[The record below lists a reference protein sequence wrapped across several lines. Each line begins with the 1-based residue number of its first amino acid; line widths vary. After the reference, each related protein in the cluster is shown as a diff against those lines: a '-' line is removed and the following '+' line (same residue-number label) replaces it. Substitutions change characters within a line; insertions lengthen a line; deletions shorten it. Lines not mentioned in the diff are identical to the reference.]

1 MPPEENKKEEACPMF
16 TSCRPF
22 PGVTQITDA
31 MGVSFTLLEGE
42 DSALLF
48 DAGYGLEDV
57 AAYVRTLTDRPVE
70 LILSHGHH
78 DHVLGARWF
87 DHSLMDP
94 ADLEE
99 FQLRTA
105 RPQRESVRR
114 QALDKGLA
122 VPEDFLTAPVPQPE
136 PLKYLDRT
144 ESFACSVYDLGNLE
158 VWAVRVPGHT
168 AGSVVLFVPERQL
181 LLTGDDWNPCTWMW
195 FPCSLPVRQ
204 WHAHMVRLLDEL
216 EEESGTEI
224 LHVLC
229 SHQSTPRE
237 ASELK
242 AFLAYMTEER
252 LAAAPPVDMGSP
264 IRTRQVTCPEKDWV
278 LLFDGDK

>member
-1 MPPEENKKEEACPMF
+1 MF

-99 FQLRTA
+99 FKLRTA
-105 RPQRESVRR
+105 RPQREQVQR
-114 QALDKGLA
+114 QAAEKGLS
-122 VPEDFLTAPVPQPE
+122 VPEDFFSAEIPLPE
-136 PLKYLDRT
+136 PMKYLDRIGG
-144 ESFACSVYDLGNLE
+144 FAGTVFDLGGRE
-158 VWAVRVPGHT
+158 VWAVQVPGHT
-168 AGSVVLFVPERQL
+168 AGSVVLYVPDLRL

-195 FPCSLPVRQ
+195 FPCSLPARQ
-204 WHAHMVRLLDEL
+204 WRDTMLRLVAGL
-216 EEESGTEI
+216 EKEAGEEI
-224 LHVLC
+224 LTVLC
-229 SHQSTPRE
+229 SHQAAPRE

-242 AFLAYMTEER
+242 GFLAYMTEER
-252 LAAAPPVDMGSP
+252 LRAAPPVDMGSP

>member
-1 MPPEENKKEEACPMF
+1 MF

-99 FQLRTA
+99 FKLRTA
-105 RPQRESVRR
+105 RPQREQVQR
-114 QALDKGLA
+114 QAAEKGLS
-122 VPEDFLTAPVPQPE
+122 VPEDFFSAEIPLPE
-136 PLKYLDRT
+136 PMKYLDRIGG
-144 ESFACSVYDLGNLE
+144 FAGTVFDLGDRE
-158 VWAVRVPGHT
+158 VWAVQVPGHT
-168 AGSVVLFVPERQL
+168 AGSVVLYVPDLRL

-195 FPCSLPVRQ
+195 FPCSLPARQ
-204 WHAHMVRLLDEL
+204 WRDTMLRLVAGL
-216 EEESGTEI
+216 EKEAGEEI
-224 LHVLC
+224 LTVLC
-229 SHQSTPRE
+229 SHQAAPRE

-242 AFLAYMTEER
+242 GFLAYMTEER
-252 LAAAPPVDMGSP
+252 LKAAPPVDMGSP
-264 IRTRQVTCPEKDWV
+264 IRTRQVICPEKGWV